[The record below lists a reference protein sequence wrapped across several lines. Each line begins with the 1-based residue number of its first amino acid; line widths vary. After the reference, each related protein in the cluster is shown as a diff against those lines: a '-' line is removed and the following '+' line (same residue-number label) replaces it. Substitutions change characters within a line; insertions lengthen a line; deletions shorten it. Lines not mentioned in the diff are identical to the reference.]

1 MKEEM
6 TTQKPTTYDM
16 TNFTIREATECGKVL
31 RKIGEGAGSME
42 EVASRAVRLLYDS
55 LVDGQTGMPACSLVR
70 FFKTDAYERLDDELQ
85 GFARN
90 MLEKGTAMPDMKC
103 LVLLATAGERP
114 EWNQRSG
121 SKGHKAIPLPSE
133 QVIHQLPMVRNLI
146 KQLGVSVNTVIKPD
160 PKLLL
165 DMEQETY
172 NVFHVAD
179 AIGSPYVPA
188 QREFVIPYGI
198 RSVIGF
204 GGLLPSGDLFVII
217 MFLKVPVPKE
227 AADLFKNLSLN
238 IKVAIMPF
246 EKAVFA

>member
-6 TTQKPTTYDM
+6 NTQKPSTYDM
-16 TNFTIREATECGKVL
+16 ANFTIREVTECGRVL
-31 RKIGEGAGSME
+31 RGTGEGAKSME
-42 EVASRAVRLLYDS
+42 EVAGRIVRHLYAG
-55 LVDGQTGMPACSLVR
+55 LVDGQAGTPACSLVR
-70 FFKTDAYERLDDELQ
+70 FFKTHIYERLDDELQ

-90 MLEKGTAMPDMKC
+90 MLESRPAQPDMKC

-114 EWNQRSG
+114 EWNQRRD

-133 QVIHQLPMVRNLI
+133 QVVLQLPMVRNLI

-165 DMEQETY
+165 DMEQGTY

-198 RSVIGF
+198 RSVLGF

-227 AADLFKNLSLN
+227 AAELFKNLSLN
-238 IKVAIMPF
+238 IKVAILPF
-246 EKAVFA
+246 ENAVFA